1 MASYIEITLL
11 DAETNEAYKI
21 VVSPEDAK
29 RAESDLEFATK
40 LLERARSNRDRSNI
54 NKICDYSVLD
64 DNKENDNIKDK
75 GRRLSTRMS
84 EHKRLPKDLI
94 SQLSVVQEHR
104 IRCGHEFEWDSIR
117 ILHKECLFYKRM
129 IAEMIFIKMQARRL
143 NSQTDTENLAKNIT
157 KRRGNL
163 FLLLFLTHTGHFEGI
178 RPEWPDRSQVRVPA

>member
-75 GRRLSTRMS
+75 EQPNHLPSRSLICYLLKLTKEMSLFWTRTFM
-84 EHKRLPKDLI
+84 L
-94 SQLSVVQEHR
+94 
-104 IRCGHEFEWDSIR
+104 RCHNWR
-117 ILHKECLFYKRM
+117 ILIHIKLSKR
-129 IAEMIFIKMQARRL
+129 IPLRK
-143 NSQTDTENLAKNIT
+143 
-157 KRRGNL
+157 
-163 FLLLFLTHTGHFEGI
+163 
-178 RPEWPDRSQVRVPA
+178 

>member
-40 LLERARSNRDRSNI
+40 LLERARSNS
-54 NKICDYSVLD
+54 
-64 DNKENDNIKDK
+64 
-75 GRRLSTRMS
+75 RRLSTRMS

-178 RPEWPDRSQVRVPA
+178 RPEWPDRSQVRVPAYVTNSGCLR